1 MKEDIKLVKTEVKEM
16 KENQQ
21 KMDLKIEE
29 IKQKMDSKLQEILDL
44 MKEGN

>member
-29 IKQKMDSKLQEILDL
+29 NQKELKGQLQEILDL